1 MNLVQPLINAEERE
15 SACGPQLQQVV
26 VDGTG
31 GSIWVFLAEACREGG
46 EDA

>member
-1 MNLVQPLINAEERE
+1 MNSVRPPIDAEERE

-31 GSIWVFLAEACREGG
+31 GSIWVFLAEACGEGG